1 MPNYLSMTERMHCVV
16 DTNVLVSR
24 LLAPRSTAA
33 QAVDLAL
40 AQGSLL
46 GSDETLAELAEV
58 LARPKF
64 DPYISREDRREF
76 IRLLGG
82 VMQIVPILRKITICR
97 DPRDDKFLEVALAGE
112 AATIISGDKD
122 LLVLNPWHGI
132 SILTPAA
139 FIALHATMQNS
150 SAP

>member
-1 MPNYLSMTERMHCVV
+1 MTEFLRFVV

-33 QAVDLAL
+33 RAVDQAL
-40 AQGSLL
+40 AHGNLL
-46 GSDETLAELAEV
+46 GSEETLAELVEV

-64 DPYISREDRREF
+64 DPYVSREDRRNF

-82 VMQIVPILRKITICR
+82 VMQIVPIIRRVAASR

-112 AATIISGDKD
+112 AVAIISGDKD
-122 LLVLNPWHGI
+122 LLVLHPWHDI
-132 SILTPAA
+132 LILTPAD
-139 FIALHATMQNS
+139 FITGR
-150 SAP
+150 APSGTPAAP

>member
-1 MPNYLSMTERMHCVV
+1 MTEFLRFVV

-33 QAVDLAL
+33 KAVDRAL

-64 DPYISREDRREF
+64 DPYVSRDDRRDF
-76 IRLLGG
+76 IRMLDG
-82 VMQIVPILRKITICR
+82 VMQIVPIIRRVAVCR
-97 DPRDDKFLEVALAGE
+97 DPRDDKFLDVALAGE
-112 AATIISGDKD
+112 AAAIISADKD

-132 SILTPAA
+132 PILTAAA
-139 FIALHATMQNS
+139 FIVR
-150 SAP
+150 

>member
-1 MPNYLSMTERMHCVV
+1 MTEFLRFVV

-40 AQGSLL
+40 AHGSLL
-46 GSDETLAELAEV
+46 GSEETLAELAEV

-64 DPYISREDRREF
+64 DPYISMDDRREF
-76 IRLLGG
+76 IRMLGG
-82 VMQIVPILRKITICR
+82 VMQIVPVIRRVAACR

-112 AATIISGDKD
+112 AAAIISGDKD

-132 SILTPAA
+132 PIVTPAE
-139 FIALHATMQNS
+139 FIVR
-150 SAP
+150 

>member
-1 MPNYLSMTERMHCVV
+1 MTEFLRFVV

-33 QAVDLAL
+33 KAVDVAL

-46 GSDETLAELAEV
+46 GSDETLAALAEV

-64 DPYISREDRREF
+64 DPYVSREDRRDF

-82 VMQIVPILRKITICR
+82 VMQIVPIIRRVAVCR

-112 AATIISGDKD
+112 AAAIISGDKD
-122 LLVLNPWHGI
+122 LLVLNPWHGTP
-132 SILTPAA
+132 ILTPAA
-139 FIALHATMQNS
+139 FIVR
-150 SAP
+150 